1 MEHAAVLLQKSYRGH
16 SERDN
21 QEEQR
26 RLTWLQWHLEQR
38 EFGSALDLAISKD
51 ERKTILETKS
61 KVENGKLCRCIHQ
74 RPQGRKEKFV
84 SAIRN
89 YDWDQAQLLAVG
101 SDERQDLEDSINR
114 VAWMLHYTAKG
125 SYDEALTLA
134 ITDEEKFEIESK

>member
-1 MEHAAVLLQKSYRGH
+1 
-16 SERDN
+16 
-21 QEEQR
+21 
-26 RLTWLQWHLEQR
+26 LEQR